1 MKSIKILAV
10 GKVTREYKSDINHYL
25 KQLNNTVIVEINEEN
40 DKEKEGM
47 LLLNQI
53 KEKDYVI
60 TLEIG
65 GVTMDSVEFSK
76 KIMLLYSSNEI
87 VFVIGGSDGLSLNVK
102 QRSNL
107 EISLSKLTFPHQMAR
122 LVLVEQ
128 LYRSFMIN
136 KNHPYHK

>member
-87 VFVIGGSDGLSLNVK
+87 VFVIGGSDGLSLNCHTKK
-102 QRSNL
+102 QFRN
-107 EISLSKLTFPHQMAR
+107 KLIK
-122 LVLVEQ
+122 
-128 LYRSFMIN
+128 IN
-136 KNHPYHK
+136 VSTPNG